1 MSTERRL
8 LPRDSLKTPLSGRHS
23 AQSIPSAVESAT
35 NTNLS
40 QVISIF
46 GHELIDFSSNDY
58 MGLAREACLMEG
70 AVESMKLWGMSA
82 TGSRLMSGDLQ
93 LHHTLEAELAQFKG
107 TEAALLFGTGY
118 LANIGAITALINRN
132 DVIIADKLV
141 HASII
146 DGILLSK
153 AKYHRF
159 RHNDTEHLQEL
170 LSIHATGGKTVW
182 IVAETL
188 YSMDGDIAPVQALIT
203 LKKHYNAHLFLDEA
217 HAIGVFGEN
226 SEGIVSQKAAPNVDV
241 LIGTFG
247 KAFGSFGA
255 FAACSNSVKHQLI
268 NHARSFIFSTALPP
282 AIVGANLTALRLIPR
297 LTERRKRLKENMT
310 LLATLLKRELGIM
323 AHGQSQIV
331 PIIIGENQRCL
342 QVAQDLMK
350 YGFYVKAIRPPTVP
364 KGSARLRISLTA
376 LHTNQDIHELVKAL
390 KDVL

>member
-8 LPRDSLKTPLSGRHS
+8 LPRDPLKTPLGPHTTK
-23 AQSIPSAVESAT
+23 SITSDVQLAT
-35 NTNLS
+35 TTNFS
-40 QVISIF
+40 QVISIS

-58 MGLAREACLMEG
+58 MGLAREAYLMQG
-70 AVESMKLWGMSA
+70 AMESMELWGMSA

-93 LHHTLEAELAQFKG
+93 IHHTLEAELAHFKG
-107 TEAALLFGTGY
+107 TEAALLFGNGY
-118 LANIGAITALINRN
+118 LANIGAITALVNRN
-132 DVIIADKLV
+132 DVVIADKLV

-153 AKYHRF
+153 AKFQRF
-159 RHNDTEHLQEL
+159 QHNNMEHLEEL
-170 LSIHATGGKTVW
+170 LSTHIRSGKTVW
-182 IVAETL
+182 IVAESL
-188 YSMDGDIAPVQALIT
+188 YSMDGDIAPIQALIS

-226 SEGIVSQKAAPNVDV
+226 GEGVVSKEAAPQVDV

-255 FAACSNSVKHQLI
+255 FAACSNTIKHRLI

-282 AIVGANLTALRLIPR
+282 AVVGANLAALRLMLQI
-297 LTERRKRLKENMT
+297 TERRKRLKENIT
-310 LLATLLKRELGIM
+310 LLTRLLKDELGIM
-323 AHGQSQIV
+323 PHGQSQIF
-331 PIIIGENQRCL
+331 PILIGENQRCL
-342 QVAQDLMK
+342 QVAQNLMER
-350 YGFYVKAIRPPTVP
+350 GFYVKAIRPPTVP

-376 LHTNQDIHELVKAL
+376 LHTKKDIYELVKAL